1 MNTSPLPKR
10 GNPIVHLIRADA
22 KKPATRSGFLAGQA
36 RIPANFDALHSEEIA
51 DAFEGTA

>member
-10 GNPIVHLIRADA
+10 GNPIVHLI
-22 KKPATRSGFLAGQA
+22 TGQA
-36 RIPANFDALHSEEIA
+36 RIPANFDASHSEEIA